1 LLSLVQGEGGE
12 SSMALRALLLITT
25 LSSVAAFLA
34 EWGYGP

>member
-1 LLSLVQGEGGE
+1 
-12 SSMALRALLLITT
+12 MALRALLLITA

>member
-1 LLSLVQGEGGE
+1 VKGGE
-12 SSMALRALLLITT
+12 SYMALRALLLITA